1 MITDHEWSI
10 IAKKAFPAAPPV
22 KAPPFLW
29 TRILSAIETEE
40 TRRSGLWWM
49 QWRWMSRVTVAV
61 GLLVSLGAFYLLQ
74 NAAVPPLDVALEGRT
89 NQHQA
94 IRLATADMS
103 TAEESGVLIVG
114 LDS

>member
-1 MITDHEWSI
+1 MITDHEWSVI
-10 IAKKAFPAAPPV
+10 SKKAFPDRGPA

-40 TRRSGLWWM
+40 VHRASLWWT
-49 QWRWMSRVTVAV
+49 QWRWMTRVTVAV
-61 GLLVSLGAFYLLQ
+61 GLLVSVGAFYLFQ
-74 NAAVPPLDVALEGRT
+74 NSSMAPLDAALEGQS

-103 TAEESGVLIVG
+103 SAEQSAVLIVG

>member
-1 MITDHEWSI
+1 MITDHEWSV
-10 IAKKAFPAAPPV
+10 IAKKAFPATAPG

-29 TRILSAIETEE
+29 TRILSAIEAEE
-40 TRRSGLWWM
+40 NRRSGLWWM

-61 GLLVSLGAFYLLQ
+61 GLLVSLGTFYLLQ
-74 NAAVPPLDVALEGRT
+74 NASGPLDVALDGRS

-94 IRLATADMS
+94 IRMASADTS
-103 TAEESGVLIVG
+103 SVDESAVLIVG

>member
-1 MITDHEWSI
+1 MITDHEWSVI
-10 IAKKAFPAAPPV
+10 VKKAFPAKSPE

-61 GLLVSLGAFYLLQ
+61 GLLVSIGAFYVFQ
-74 NAAVPPLDVALEGRT
+74 NASMPSLDVALDGRS

-94 IRLATADMS
+94 IRLATANMS
-103 TAEESGVLIVG
+103 TADDSAVLIVG